1 MGTAT
6 RPFDLVE
13 FPKIVSMGADV
24 ASYGAIG
31 LEGDAKEAS
40 SLLSRSHRS
49 FRVTNLLY
57 LLVGVVSGS
66 AGTLIARDKNSLTIG
81 SLGDAELHVPLNT
94 YDKLKEQ
101 TEQLLADSRECSA
114 DLKSKTSDL
123 KSKTSALEKC
133 SAALKSKTSALEKCS
148 AALKSKPCSPP
159 GRQFSTA
166 SLKAAVNKCSKE
178 NVWGTGDCDVSNWD
192 VSKVTSMRTLFYKNK
207 KFNEDVSSWDTSSV
221 TDMGAMFS
229 RSYKFNQDISNWDT
243 SAVKDMGAMFKNAL
257 GFDQDLTK
265 WNTNAVKNM
274 QDMFRGNG
282 MAFQKEHRLR
292 RMATSDVHLG
302 TVPGHPS
309 GHRV

>member
-94 YDKLKEQ
+94 YDKLKKQ

-114 DLKSKTSDL
+114 DLKSKTS
-123 KSKTSALEKC
+123 ALEKC
-133 SAALKSKTSALEKCS
+133 SAALNSKTSALEKCS

-192 VSKVTSMRTLFYKNK
+192 VSKVTNMRT
-207 KFNEDVSSWDTSSV
+207 
-221 TDMGAMFS
+221 MFS

-257 GFDQDLTK
+257 VFDQDLTK

-274 QDMFRGNG
+274 QDMFRGKG
-282 MAFQKEHRLR
+282 MAFQKEHRPPPHGNIR
-292 RMATSDVHLG
+292 CSSWDCPRPPIWS
-302 TVPGHPS
+302 
-309 GHRV
+309 

>member
-1 MGTAT
+1 M
-6 RPFDLVE
+6 RWRKD
-13 FPKIVSMGADV
+13 D
-24 ASYGAIG
+24 
-31 LEGDAKEAS
+31 DDEAS

-94 YDKLKEQ
+94 YDRLKEQ

-133 SAALKSKTSALEKCS
+133 SAALKSK
-148 AALKSKPCSPP
+148 PCSPL

-192 VSKVTSMRTLFYKNK
+192 VSKVTNMRTLFYKNK

-257 GFDQDLTK
+257 VFDQDLTK

-274 QDMFRGNG
+274 QDMFRGRG
-282 MAFQKEHRLR
+282 MAFQKEHRPPPHGNIR
-292 RMATSDVHLG
+292 CSSWDCPRPPIWS
-302 TVPGHPS
+302 
-309 GHRV
+309 